1 MCIRDREI
9 ASVDIDQDFIV
20 NDGSGIIILKDA
32 NREVTRTYNI
42 ASTEQSISYTLPGP
56 TLFRGNFNFS
66 GSQSSVQLRV
76 PQDISYS
83 SLPGKVLVYLYDN
96 EIDAL
101 SEINNLYLIG
111 GETPLAVSYTHLT
124 LPTKA

>member
-1 MCIRDREI
+1 MQSIKNGSSESEYFHLFGDPAMQLSIPHNYFDTISIDKDTLSTLEI
-9 ASVDIDQDFIV
+9 AYVDIDQNLIV

-83 SLPGKVLVYLYDN
+83 S
-96 EIDAL
+96 
-101 SEINNLYLIG
+101 
-111 GETPLAVSYTHLT
+111 
-124 LPTKA
+124 